1 MGVAP
6 KRLKSRRQEMRRIRR
21 FAWMRMPLVGLSIVG
36 TMGCIDPYAAT
47 TKARAAN
54 DLKCPEDQLTV
65 ANIGG
70 TSYRATGCTQEAT
83 YNCVQ
88 ADQAGHV
95 TCQREEQK

>member
-1 MGVAP
+1 M
-6 KRLKSRRQEMRRIRR
+6 LRR
-21 FAWMRMPLVGLSIVG
+21 FGLMKMALIGFGLIG
-36 TMGCIDPYAAT
+36 TAGCIDPYAAT

-54 DLKCPEDQLTV
+54 DLKCPEEQILV

-95 TCQREEQK
+95 TCQREEQKRAQ